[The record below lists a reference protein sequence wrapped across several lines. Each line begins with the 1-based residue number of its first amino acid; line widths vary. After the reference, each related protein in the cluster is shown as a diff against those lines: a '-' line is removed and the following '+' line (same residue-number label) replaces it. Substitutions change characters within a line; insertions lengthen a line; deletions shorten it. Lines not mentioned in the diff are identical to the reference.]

1 MWLAA
6 AARAALS
13 ALQREPFRASV
24 ALELLQPPGVV
35 PVPVRA
41 AARLGEGLALGESCC
56 DPGEGLD
63 LTRGLVVWVLA
74 RWLRGDGPWLQLEP
88 GEGVGVHAATG
99 EACLSAYAREL
110 LEVNLRP
117 LVPTSRRLGLTL
129 VLPDG
134 RRLAERTSNA
144 AFGVVDGLALI
155 GTQAEVQAGADP
167 DQLARTLAALA
178 TRMAAPGAGGD
189 LVLVIG
195 ENGLDLAPQLGLPPE
210 LLLKAGNWLGPV
222 LVAAAEAGVERLLL
236 FGYQGKLIK
245 LAGGIF
251 HTHHHLADGRA
262 EVLTALAAL
271 EGAGGATLAALH
283 GAATVE
289 AALAGL
295 EQADPDLAGRLR
307 ARIAAAIESR
317 CRAYLASHGAPT
329 AAVGAAL
336 FDRQRRLRVCGP
348 VGAALMER
356 FRGAT

>member
-1 MWLAA
+1 
-6 AARAALS
+6 
-13 ALQREPFRASV
+13 
-24 ALELLQPPGVV
+24 VV
-35 PVPVRA
+35 PIPVRA
-41 AARLGEGLALGESCC
+41 AARLGDGLALGETCC

-74 RWLRGDGPWLQLEP
+74 RWLAPGGSWLELEP
-88 GEGVGVHAATG
+88 GEGVGVHEASG
-99 EACLSAYAREL
+99 EACLSTYARRL
-110 LEVNLRP
+110 LEANLRP
-117 LVPTSRRLGLTL
+117 LVPSGRRLGLTL

-167 DQLARTLAALA
+167 DQLARTLDALA
-178 TRMAAPGAGGD
+178 GRVAAADFGGD

-195 ENGLDLAPQLGLPPE
+195 ENGLDLAPRLGLPPE

-222 LVAAAEAGVERLLL
+222 LVAAAQGGVERLLL

-271 EGAGGATLAALH
+271 EGASGATLAALH

-289 AALAGL
+289 AALNDL
-295 EQADPDLAGRLR
+295 EQADGALAGRLR
-307 ARIAAAIESR
+307 GRIAAAIETR
-317 CRAYLASHGAPT
+317 CRALLASHGVPPI
-329 AAVGAAL
+329 AVGAAL
-336 FDRQRRLRVCGP
+336 FDRRRRVRMCGP
-348 VGAALMER
+348 VGAGLMER
-356 FRGAT
+356 FGGAT